1 MPTKIQK
8 KFLIDLEEKVELYVF
23 LIKIAVSSVDG
34 CVAVLNK
41 VHTKRNNFG
50 SEDEGDYD

>member
-8 KFLIDLEEKVELYVF
+8 KLILELTERVELYVF